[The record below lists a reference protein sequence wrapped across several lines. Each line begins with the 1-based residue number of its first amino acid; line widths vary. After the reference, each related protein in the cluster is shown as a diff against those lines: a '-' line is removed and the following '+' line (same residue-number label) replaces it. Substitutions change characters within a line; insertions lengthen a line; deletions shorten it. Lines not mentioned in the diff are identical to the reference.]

1 MPRPRRAAA
10 PLEDAPFPGMEDME
24 QDPQPAAVKRGPG
37 RPRKNAAPAAAKPA
51 RGRIP
56 SRAGTGRIMSKA
68 AMQEKV
74 STEIYAVVSMMA
86 AGWEFR
92 DPDCAAVVFEPTNDG
107 TERLK
112 AITDRIT
119 AMVARNPDLLVKFA
133 QTGLLG
139 DILQLI
145 ILVFPIAKA
154 VFKAHGPGG
163 TGHGEQVQI
172 DANQF
177 PAYAG

>member
-1 MPRPRRAAA
+1 
-10 PLEDAPFPGMEDME
+10 
-24 QDPQPAAVKRGPG
+24 
-37 RPRKNAAPAAAKPA
+37 
-51 RGRIP
+51 
-56 SRAGTGRIMSKA
+56 MSKA

-92 DPDCAAVVFEPTNDG
+92 DPECAKVVFEPTNSGD
-107 TERLK
+107 ERLK

-119 AMVARNPDLLVKFA
+119 AMVARNNDLLVKFA

-163 TGHGEQVQI
+163 TGHGEEMAF
-172 DANQF
+172 DASSY
-177 PAYAG
+177 PAFAG